1 MAKYIIGLGDAAVGR
16 HKQTNQRQFR
26 TRLADGTVLE
36 VTADESITRE
46 LSGVDLDAIQTAAM
60 RGFVTLEESS
70 AAPRRSTARRLSDAI
85 SGSDEGNGE

>member
-1 MAKYIIGLGDAAVGR
+1 MAKYTIGLGDAAVGR
-16 HKQTNQRQFR
+16 HKKNNKRQFR

-70 AAPRRSTARRLSDAI
+70 APRRPTARRLSSTI
-85 SGSDEGNGE
+85 SGSDDKGDA

>member
-16 HKQTNQRQFR
+16 HKQNNQRQFR

-36 VTADESITRE
+36 VTADESVTRE

-70 AAPRRSTARRLSDAI
+70 AAPRRSAARRLSDAI
-85 SGSDEGNGE
+85 SGSDESSGE

>member
-1 MAKYIIGLGDAAVGR
+1 MAKYTIELGDAAVGR
-16 HKQTNQRQFR
+16 HKETNKRQFR
-26 TRLADGTVLE
+26 TRLADGTMLE

-60 RGFVTLEESS
+60 RGFVTLEES

-85 SGSDEGNGE
+85 SGSDDKGDE

>member
-1 MAKYIIGLGDAAVGR
+1 MAKYTIGLGDAAVGR
-16 HKQTNQRQFR
+16 HKKTNKRQFR

-60 RGFVTLEESS
+60 RGFVTLEESV
-70 AAPRRSTARRLSDAI
+70 APRRSTARRLSDAI
-85 SGSDEGNGE
+85 SGSDNKGDE